1 MVPGPCA
8 QREAAATK
16 LAVCLWRSR
25 KEFWV
30 MENYLLKR
38 VNRTAGPGDEVKLL
52 EEEYNSTRLKR
63 MLREKPLPL

>member
-1 MVPGPCA
+1 
-8 QREAAATK
+8 
-16 LAVCLWRSR
+16 
-25 KEFWV
+25 